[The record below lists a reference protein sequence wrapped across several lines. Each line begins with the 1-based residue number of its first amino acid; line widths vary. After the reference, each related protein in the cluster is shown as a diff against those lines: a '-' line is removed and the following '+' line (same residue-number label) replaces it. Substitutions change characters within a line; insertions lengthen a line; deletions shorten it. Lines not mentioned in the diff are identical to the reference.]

1 MNLNR
6 KIGIGVIILILIAIT
21 IIIVS
26 PMLSNSYIHTSPS
39 GEKFEFTR
47 YSSGGLTTHVL
58 TTYVSYKGDAN
69 NYKYA
74 LPFRYGPKQLE
85 DISVNDNVNANVLNK
100 KYIYITLNPKYSG
113 KAILATI
120 DLAKVLG
127 TADYGVFKIP
137 TEGALTY
144 LTDNQTNLTDTTP
157 IITCN
162 QVTKDVGVIMLL
174 IGEKNRAYTNVQG
187 CVIIEALDDEN
198 LIKVADRVVYDL
210 LGVM

>member
-1 MNLNR
+1 MNLN
-6 KIGIGVIILILIAIT
+6 KKVGVIVIILIIIAIA
-21 IIIVS
+21 IILVA
-26 PMLSNSYIHTSPS
+26 PMFSNSYTYTSPS

-47 YSSGGLTTHVL
+47 YSSGGSTTHVL
-58 TTYVSYKGDAN
+58 TTFVSYKGDAN
-69 NYKYA
+69 NYEHT

-85 DISVNDNVNANVLNK
+85 DISVNDNVNANILNK
-100 KYIYITLNPKYSG
+100 KYIYITLNPEYSG
-113 KAILATI
+113 KSILATI

-144 LTDNQTNLTDTTP
+144 STVNQTNSTDTTP

-162 QVTKDVGVIMLL
+162 DVTKDVGVIWLL
-174 IGEKNRAYTNVQG
+174 IGKENRAYTNVQG
-187 CVIIEALDDEN
+187 CVIIEAVDDEN